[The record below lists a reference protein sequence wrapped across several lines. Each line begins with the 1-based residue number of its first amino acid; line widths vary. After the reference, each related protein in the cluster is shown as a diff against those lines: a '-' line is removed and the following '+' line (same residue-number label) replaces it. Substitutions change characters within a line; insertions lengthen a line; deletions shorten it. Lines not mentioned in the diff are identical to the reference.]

1 MTYEAWRRGVSWLID
16 ELIEFRS
23 KRESNGNSTGGETG
37 DTERSLPAA
46 DGTCGD
52 VHPLLRQRAGVVG
65 DGDQRL
71 VPGER

>member
-1 MTYEAWRRGVSWLID
+1 MERPGWWGDLAHWYVDHILNLEDGNG
-16 ELIEFRS
+16 
-23 KRESNGNSTGGETG
+23 SNAGETG
-37 DTERSLPAA
+37 DTERSLSAP

-52 VHPLLRQRAGVVG
+52 VHTLLRQRAGVVG